1 MLEYDKINLT
11 KGIHASKANGWRYCI
26 IHHNWCSLEINFIF
40 QAKVCNNFNDIMQQT
55 NKF

>member
-11 KGIHASKANGWRYCI
+11 KQIHVNNANGWRYCI
-26 IHHNWCSLEINFIF
+26 ICHNWYSLEINFRF
-40 QAKVCNNFNDIMQQT
+40 QAKVCNDFNDIMQQT

>member
-11 KGIHASKANGWRYCI
+11 KGIHANKANGWRYCI
-26 IHHNWCSLEINFIF
+26 IHHNWYSLEINFIF